1 MSSRNLRFAIFG
13 NIYQPKNASSV
24 LKVLVCLNERKA
36 EVLIESELYD
46 FLVRQQQVDVSNVK
60 VFKNADF
67 DADFVISMGG
77 DGTFLRAASMVGCK
91 QIPILGINMGRL
103 GFLADVSASEIEPMI
118 GALYEDD
125 FTVESRATIKVETDG
140 QPLTGYDCALNDV
153 AILKRDNA
161 SMISIRVSV
170 DGEYLTTYQADGLV
184 VSTPTG
190 STAYSLSVG
199 GPIIVPG
206 TSVFSMTAVAPH
218 SLNIRPIVIP
228 DSSEISLVV
237 ESRSHNFLVA
247 LDGRSENCSEETR
260 ITLRKAPYQ
269 VKVVKRAGQKYFH
282 TLREKMMWGA
292 DQRG

>member
-1 MSSRNLRFAIFG
+1 MSSRKLRFAIFG
-13 NIYQPKNASSV
+13 NIYQPKKSSSI
-24 LKVLVCLNERKA
+24 LKVLACLHERKA
-36 EVLIESELYD
+36 EVLIESELHD
-46 FLVRQQQVDVSNVK
+46 FLVRQQQVDVRDAK
-60 VFKNADF
+60 VFENAGF
-67 DADFVISMGG
+67 DADYVISMGG

-103 GFLADVSASEIEPMI
+103 GFLADISAGEIEQI
-118 GALYEDD
+118 ISALYEDD
-125 FTVESRATIKVETDG
+125 FTVESRAAIKVETDG
-140 QPLTGYDCALNDV
+140 QPLTGSDCALNDV

-260 ITLRKAPYQ
+260 ITLRKAPYC

>member
-13 NIYQPKNASSV
+13 NIYQPKKSSSI
-24 LKVLVCLNERKA
+24 LKVLACLHDRKA
-36 EVLIESELYD
+36 EVYVENELYD
-46 FLVRQQQVDVSNVK
+46 FLVHQQQVDIKATK
-60 VFKNADF
+60 VFVNDDF

-77 DGTFLRAASMVGCK
+77 DGTFLRAASMVGNK

-103 GFLADVSASEIEPMI
+103 GFLADISASEIEPMI
-118 GALYEDD
+118 SALYEDD
-125 FTVESRATIKVETDG
+125 YTIEARSVLKVETDG

-206 TSVFSMTAVAPH
+206 TRVFSMTAVAPH

-228 DSSEISLVV
+228 DNSEISFVV

-247 LDGRSENCSEETR
+247 LDGRSEHCSEETR
-260 ITLRKAPYQ
+260 ITLRKAPYY
-269 VKVVKRAGQKYFH
+269 VKVVKRVGQKYFH